1 MGGHHATRP
10 IISKRRKKMLEKSER
25 VKKLQ
30 GSERTQRK
38 LIIPKD
44 AIRLDMGEPDF
55 PTPVHI
61 QEAAT
66 RAMRDNCTHYGNA
79 YGEPALRA
87 AVCLSLK
94 RDFGVEREPEN
105 VLITSGGI
113 AAIHTINAT
122 YLNPGDEVL
131 IPDPEY
137 SAYADSVSLFGGT
150 PVFVPLKED
159 FHIDLETLEK
169 RISNKAK
176 MIFISSPGNP
186 TSRVLWEDEI
196 RGLALLAVKKDLLLV
211 VDEVYCKLLYSG
223 IKFLSICQIK
233 EVRDRS
239 ILLNSFSKTYA
250 MTGWRVGYMVAD
262 APLIKELVTFHKTM
276 TICPNVPAQMAC
288 VAAAAGP
295 QECVETMR
303 REYEKRKV
311 LVAQKLNEIRGLTT
325 PPCEGAFYFFPRFE
339 HSLTSQQMTE
349 YLFNKGIMV
358 RSGTEYGAG
367 GQKHFR
373 ICFATSMEIL
383 ETGMSRLKQAL
394 DELK

>member
-1 MGGHHATRP
+1 
-10 IISKRRKKMLEKSER
+10 MLEKSDR
-25 VKKLQ
+25 VKRLS
-30 GSERTQRK
+30 GSERSQRS
-38 LIIPKD
+38 LVIPKD

-66 RAMRDNCTHYGNA
+66 RAMRNNFTHYGNA
-79 YGEPALRA
+79 YGEPALRE

-94 RDFGVEREPEN
+94 RDFGVERMPEN

-113 AAIHTINAT
+113 AAIHTICAT
-122 YLNPGDEVL
+122 YLNVGDEVL

-159 FHIDLETLEK
+159 FHIDFEAMEK
-169 RISNKAK
+169 RISKKTKIA
-176 MIFISSPGNP
+176 FISSPGNP
-186 TSRVLWEDEI
+186 TSRVLREDEI

-223 IKFLSICQIK
+223 IKFLSICQVE
-233 EVRDRS
+233 EVRNRS
-239 ILLNSFSKTYA
+239 ILLNSFSKAYA

-262 APLIKELVTFHKTM
+262 APLIKEMVTFHKAM
-276 TICPNVPAQMAC
+276 IICPNVPAQMAC
-288 VAAAAGP
+288 VAAATGP

-303 REYEKRKV
+303 QEYEKRKV
-311 LVAQKLNEIRGLTT
+311 LVAQKLNEIQGLTT

-383 ETGMSRLKQAL
+383 ETGMARLKQAL

>member
-1 MGGHHATRP
+1 MF
-10 IISKRRKKMLEKSER
+10 EKSDR
-25 VKKLQ
+25 VKRLS
-30 GSERTQRK
+30 GSERTQRR
-38 LIIPKD
+38 LVIPKNI
-44 AIRLDMGEPDF
+44 IRLEMGEPDF
-55 PTPVHI
+55 PTPFHI

-66 RAMRDNCTHYGNA
+66 RAMRDNYTHYGNA
-79 YGEPALRA
+79 YGEPALQE

-94 RDFGVEREPEN
+94 RDFGVERKPEN

-159 FHIDLETLEK
+159 FHIDFEILEK

-186 TSRVLWEDEI
+186 TSRVLREDEI

-223 IKFLSICQIK
+223 IKFLSICQVE
-233 EVRDRS
+233 EVRNRS
-239 ILLNSFSKTYA
+239 ILLNSFSKAYA

-262 APLIKELVTFHKTM
+262 APLIKEMVTFHKTM

-288 VAAAAGP
+288 AAAAAGP

-303 REYEKRKV
+303 QEYEKRKT
-311 LVAQKLNEIRGLTT
+311 LVAQKLNEIQGLTT

-367 GQKHFR
+367 GRKHFR

>member
-1 MGGHHATRP
+1 
-10 IISKRRKKMLEKSER
+10 MLEKSDR
-25 VKKLQ
+25 VKRLS
-30 GSERTQRK
+30 GSERSQRP
-38 LIIPKD
+38 LVIPKSI
-44 AIRLDMGEPDF
+44 IRLEMGEPDF

-66 RAMRDNCTHYGNA
+66 LAMRNNFTHYGNA
-79 YGEPALRA
+79 YGEPALRE

-94 RDFGVEREPEN
+94 RDFGVEKKPEN

-113 AAIHTINAT
+113 AAIHTICAT
-122 YLNPGDEVL
+122 YLNAGDEVL

-150 PVFVPLKED
+150 PVFVPLKKD
-159 FHIDLETLEK
+159 FHIDFEAMEK
-169 RISNKAK
+169 RISKKTKIA
-176 MIFISSPGNP
+176 FISSPGNP
-186 TSRVLWEDEI
+186 TSRVLREDEI
-196 RGLALLAVKKDLLLV
+196 LSLARLAVTKDFLLV
-211 VDEVYCKLLYSG
+211 LDETYCKLIYG
-223 IKFLSICQIK
+223 AIKFLSICQVE
-233 EVRDRS
+233 EVRSRS
-239 ILLNSFSKTYA
+239 ILLNSFSKAYA

-262 APLIKELVTFHKTM
+262 APLIKEMVTFHKAM

-288 VAAAAGP
+288 AAAAAGP

-303 REYEKRKV
+303 QEYEKRKV
-311 LVAQKLNEIRGLTT
+311 LVAQKLNEIQGLTT

-349 YLFNKGIMV
+349 YLFTKGIMV

-373 ICFATSMEIL
+373 ICFATSMENL
-383 ETGMSRLKQAL
+383 EVGINRLKQAL

>member
-1 MGGHHATRP
+1 
-10 IISKRRKKMLEKSER
+10 MLEKSDR
-25 VKKLQ
+25 VKRLS
-30 GSERTQRK
+30 GSERSQRP
-38 LIIPKD
+38 LVIPKSI
-44 AIRLDMGEPDF
+44 IRLEMGEPDF
-55 PTPVHI
+55 STPVHI

-66 RAMRDNCTHYGNA
+66 RAMRNNFTHYGNA
-79 YGEPALRA
+79 YGEPALRE

-94 RDFGVEREPEN
+94 RDFGVERKPEN

-113 AAIHTINAT
+113 AAIHTICAT

-150 PVFVPLKED
+150 PVFVPLKKD
-159 FHIDLETLEK
+159 FHIDFEAMEK
-169 RISNKAK
+169 CISKKTKIA
-176 MIFISSPGNP
+176 FISSPGNP
-186 TSRVLWEDEI
+186 TSRVLREDEI
-196 RGLALLAVKKDLLLV
+196 LSLARLAVTKDFLLV
-211 VDEVYCKLLYSG
+211 LDETYCKLIYG
-223 IKFLSICQIK
+223 AIKFLSICQVE
-233 EVRDRS
+233 EVRSRS
-239 ILLNSFSKTYA
+239 ILLNSFSKAYA

-262 APLIKELVTFHKTM
+262 APLIKEMVTFHKAM

-288 VAAAAGP
+288 AAAAAGP
-295 QECVETMR
+295 QECVEIMR
-303 REYEKRKV
+303 QEYEKRKV
-311 LVAQKLNEIRGLTT
+311 LVAQKLNEIQGLTT

-373 ICFATSMEIL
+373 ICFATSMENL
-383 ETGMSRLKQAL
+383 EVGINRLKQAL

>member
-1 MGGHHATRP
+1 MF
-10 IISKRRKKMLEKSER
+10 EKSDR
-25 VKKLQ
+25 VKRLS
-30 GSERTQRK
+30 GSERTQRR
-38 LIIPKD
+38 LIFPKD
-44 AIRLDMGEPDF
+44 IIRLEMGEPDF
-55 PTPVHI
+55 PTPAHI

-66 RAMRDNCTHYGNA
+66 RAMRGNYTHYGNA
-79 YGEPALRA
+79 YGEPALRE

-94 RDFGVEREPEN
+94 RDYGVERNPEN

-113 AAIHTINAT
+113 AGIHTICAT

-137 SAYADSVSLFGGT
+137 SAYADSVTLFGGT

-159 FHIDLETLEK
+159 FHVDFEALEK
-169 RISNKAK
+169 RISKKAK
-176 MIFISSPGNP
+176 IVFISSPGNP
-186 TSRVLWEDEI
+186 TSRVLRAEEI
-196 RGLALLAVKKDLLLV
+196 RSLARLAVEKDLLLV
-211 VDEVYCKLLYSG
+211 VDEVYCKLIYDG
-223 IKFLSICQIK
+223 IKFLSICQVE
-233 EVRDRS
+233 EVRNRS
-239 ILLNSFSKTYA
+239 ILLNSFSKAYA

-262 APLIKELVTFHKTM
+262 APLIKDMVTFHKAM

-303 REYEKRKV
+303 REYGRRKA
-311 LVAQKLNEIRGLTT
+311 LVARKLGEIRGLAT
-325 PPCEGAFYFFPRFE
+325 PHCEGAFYFFPRFS
-339 HSLTSQQMTE
+339 HSLTSQEMTE
-349 YLFNKGIMV
+349 YLFGKGIMV

-373 ICFATSMEIL
+373 ICFATSMDIL
-383 ETGMSRLKQAL
+383 EAGMSRLKQAL

>member
-1 MGGHHATRP
+1 
-10 IISKRRKKMLEKSER
+10 MLEKSDR
-25 VKKLQ
+25 VKRLS
-30 GSERTQRK
+30 GSERSQRP
-38 LIIPKD
+38 LVIPKSI
-44 AIRLDMGEPDF
+44 IRLEMGEPDF

-66 RAMRDNCTHYGNA
+66 LAMRNNFTHYGNA
-79 YGEPALRA
+79 YGEPALRE

-94 RDFGVEREPEN
+94 RDFGVERKPEN

-113 AAIHTINAT
+113 AAIHTITAT

-159 FHIDLETLEK
+159 FHIDFEAMEK
-169 RISNKAK
+169 RISKKTKIA
-176 MIFISSPGNP
+176 FISSPGNP
-186 TSRVLWEDEI
+186 TSRVLREDEI
-196 RGLALLAVKKDLLLV
+196 LSLARLVVTKDFLLV
-211 VDEVYCKLLYSG
+211 LDETYCKLIYG
-223 IKFLSICQIK
+223 AIKFLSICQVE
-233 EVRDRS
+233 EVRNRS
-239 ILLNSFSKTYA
+239 ILLNSFSKAYA

-262 APLIKELVTFHKTM
+262 APLIKEMVTFHKAM

-288 VAAAAGP
+288 VAAATGP
-295 QECVETMR
+295 QECVKTMR
-303 REYEKRKV
+303 QEYEKRKV
-311 LVAQKLNEIRGLTT
+311 LVAQKLNEIQGLTT

-349 YLFNKGIMV
+349 YLFNKWIMV

-367 GQKHFR
+367 VQKHFR
-373 ICFATSMEIL
+373 ICFATSMENL
-383 ETGMSRLKQAL
+383 EVGIDRLKQAL